1 MSIADEHF
9 ERDGEVVAADTAT
22 AYAPASIGN
31 VAVGY
36 DVLGCVFPAVGD
48 WVHVRRTEAPGV
60 RVEAITGVVT
70 DLPHDPTQNTA
81 SVALQR
87 LLDEQALP
95 FGLAISIEKGIPLGS
110 GMGGSAASAV
120 AAVKAASALLEAPL
134 APAALFR
141 YALAGE
147 AVASGAQHGDNV
159 APSLFGGLVLTRAL
173 DPPDIVSIPVPPGI
187 RCVLVR
193 PHMQIQ
199 TRDARRIIPDT
210 VPMATTVQHAANL
223 AGLVAGCFRE
233 DLALIRRAFDDV
245 LIEPH
250 RAGLIPGFRAV
261 QVAAREAGAL
271 GCSIAGAGPSVFAWC
286 PDASTASDVQ
296 AAMVAAFDE
305 AGLATDAWCAEIGAP
320 DS

>member
-1 MSIADEHF
+1 MPIPDEGMLPDA
-9 ERDGEVVAADTAT
+9 EAVAADTAV
-22 AYAPASIGN
+22 AYASASIGN

-36 DVLGCVFPAVGD
+36 DVLGCAFPALGD
-48 WVHVRRTEAPGV
+48 RVRVRRTDAPGV
-60 RVEAITGVVT
+60 RIEAITGVVT
-70 DLPHDPTQNTA
+70 DLPRDPDRNTA
-81 SVALQR
+81 TVALQG
-87 LLDEQALP
+87 LLDERALP

-120 AAVKAASALLEAPL
+120 AAVKAASALLDAPL
-134 APAALFR
+134 TPEELFR

-173 DPPDIVSIPVPPGI
+173 DPPDVVPVPVPPGV

-193 PHMQIQ
+193 PHMQIE
-199 TRDARRIIPDT
+199 TRDARRLVPDT

-223 AGLVAGCFRE
+223 AGLVAGCFRG
-233 DLALIRRAFDDV
+233 DLALIRRAFEDV
-245 LIEPH
+245 LVEPH

-261 QVAAREAGAL
+261 QAAARAAGAL

-286 PDASTASDVQ
+286 PDAPTAGDVQ
-296 AAMVAAFDE
+296 AAMVEAFAG
-305 AGLATDAWCAEIGAP
+305 AGLATDAWCAEIGTVG
-320 DS
+320 S